1 MFSTVVL
8 DFERSE
14 ECIDVFFF
22 FLRLSQKTKFNRSVQ
37 PSYLSGKDL
46 TEIVRS
52 KGEFY
57 RKLERTKISKL

>member
-14 ECIDVFFF
+14 ECIDVFF

-52 KGEFY
+52 KGEFN